1 MYFATINHVHISK
14 IRDFE
19 LAGEITLD
27 ENGAKRLGEIRAIA
41 FGRSGKNF

>member
-1 MYFATINHVHISK
+1 MYFATMNHVHISR

-27 ENGAKRLGEIRAIA
+27 ENGAKRLGQIKAVA
-41 FGRSGKNF
+41 FGASGKIF